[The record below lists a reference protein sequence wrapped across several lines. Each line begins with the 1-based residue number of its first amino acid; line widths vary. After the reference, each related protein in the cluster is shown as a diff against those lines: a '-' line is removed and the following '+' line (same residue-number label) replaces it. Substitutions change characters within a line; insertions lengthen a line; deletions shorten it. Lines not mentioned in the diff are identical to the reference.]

1 MRHLVLRSALL
12 VTLAAGIGAHTP
24 PADPTWPGWRGHDGN
39 GRSDDAA
46 LPDRWAPDTNIAW
59 KTPIPGRA
67 HSSPIVWGNQ
77 IFLTTAIEGAEIPG
91 HTPLKHTIEGSEWR
105 SPDAVGGNRRHT
117 LQVMSVDASTGKV
130 QWVKT
135 AYEGPM
141 YDDRHSRGSYAA
153 PTPVT
158 DGERV
163 YAYFGTEGLYAY
175 TLSGEPAW
183 SRQLGKVAGLS
194 VGVSTSP
201 VMFRNMV
208 IVQADEDNGETSF
221 ITAIDGKTGKD
232 VWRVARKAMPISW
245 ATPVLT
251 TAGGRPELITTTDTR
266 IIAYDPAT
274 GRELWSE
281 PGLESYA
288 VPSPVVSGRHVIIS
302 TGNPKKIT
310 IALKLGPLSEGEPRR
325 VWEYRKGSAYVV
337 SPTTH
342 DGLVYIMS
350 DGGILTCLNAAT
362 GAVVYEGGRPPVPSS
377 FFSSPVVFG
386 GHLFMTSE
394 EGDTFVVK
402 TGPNHAIVRTNSVGE
417 PVYAS
422 PALAAGTI
430 YMRGLHHLF
439 AIRRSVSSSDF
450 RNQVP

>member
-1 MRHLVLRSALL
+1 MRHLLLRSCLAVALA
-12 VTLAAGIGAHTP
+12 TSLAASVAPIDG
-24 PADPTWPGWRGHDGN
+24 PTWPGWRGHDG
-39 GRSDDAA
+39 GGGSGETA
-46 LPDRWAPDTNIAW
+46 LPTQWTAESNIAW

-67 HSSPIVWGNQ
+67 HSSPIVWGNRV
-77 IFLTTAIEGAEIPG
+77 FLTTAIEGAEIPG

-117 LQVMSVDASTGKV
+117 LQVMSVDTSTGKM

-158 DGERV
+158 DGERL
-163 YAYFGTEGLYAY
+163 YAYFGTEGVYAY
-175 TLSGEPAW
+175 SMDGELVW

-201 VMFRNMV
+201 VMHRGLV

-221 ITAIDGKTGKD
+221 LTALDGKTGKD

-245 ATPVLT
+245 ATPLLT
-251 TAGGRPELITTTDTR
+251 SAGGRPELITTTDTR

-310 IALKLGPLSEGEPRR
+310 VALKLGSLAEGETRQS
-325 VWEYRKGSAYVV
+325 WDYRKGSAYVV
-337 SPTTH
+337 SPAAH

-350 DGGILTCLNAAT
+350 DGGILTCLKADT
-362 GAVVYEGGRPPVPSS
+362 GTVVYEGGRPPVPSS

-386 GHLFMTSE
+386 GHLYMTSE

-402 TGPNHAIVRTNSVGE
+402 AGATHEIVRTNSVGE

-422 PALAAGTI
+422 PALANGTI

-439 AIRRSVSSSDF
+439 AIRQAR
-450 RNQVP
+450 

>member
-1 MRHLVLRSALL
+1 MKQALIRGCL
-12 VTLAAGIGAHTP
+12 LGGVVVALSGPALALGPH
-24 PADPTWPGWRGHDGN
+24 WPGWRGPDG
-39 GRSDDAA
+39 GGVSDEAT
-46 LPDRWAPDTNIAW
+46 LPDRWSPDTNIAW

-67 HSSPIVWGNQ
+67 HSSPIVWGDRV
-77 IFLTTAIEGAEIPG
+77 FLTTAIEGAVIPN

-105 SPDAVGGNRRHT
+105 SPDAVGGDRRHT
-117 LQVMSVDASTGKV
+117 LQVMGLDAATGKI
-130 QWVKT
+130 QWTQT

-141 YDDRHSRGSYAA
+141 YDDRHKRGSYAA

-163 YAYFGTEGLYAY
+163 YAYFGSEGLFAY
-175 TLSGEPAW
+175 RLDGTQVW

-201 VMFRNMV
+201 LLFGRLV
-208 IVQADEDNGETSF
+208 IVQADEDNGDTSF
-221 ITAIDGKTGKD
+221 IAAVDGATGAN
-232 VWRVARKAMPISW
+232 VWRVERKKMPISW
-245 ATPVLT
+245 ATPLLT
-251 TAGGRPELITTTDTR
+251 SAGGRPELITTTDTR
-266 IIAYDPAT
+266 IVAYDPAT

-288 VPSPVVSGRHVIIS
+288 VPSPVVSGRRVIIS

-310 IALKLGPLSEGEPRR
+310 IALTLGALGAGETRK
-325 VWEYRKGSAYVV
+325 VWDYRKGSAYVV
-337 SPTTH
+337 SPTAY

-350 DGGILTCLNAAT
+350 DGGILTCLNADT

-377 FFSSPVVFG
+377 FFASPVVFG
-386 GHLFMTSE
+386 RHLYMTSE
-394 EGDTFVVK
+394 EGDTFVIK
-402 TGPNHAIVRTNSVGE
+402 TGPAHGVVRTNSVGE

-422 PALAAGTI
+422 PALANGTI

-439 AIRRSVSSSDF
+439 AIRRAAGETVV
-450 RNQVP
+450 R